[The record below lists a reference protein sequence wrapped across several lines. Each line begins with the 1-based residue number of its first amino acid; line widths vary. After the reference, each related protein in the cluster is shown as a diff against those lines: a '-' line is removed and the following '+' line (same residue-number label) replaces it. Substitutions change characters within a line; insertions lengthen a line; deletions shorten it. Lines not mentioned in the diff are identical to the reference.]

1 MANDMNDAAKKKKHL
16 IQGILLMVT
25 FMAVFVMLFMPIFP
39 KGQNGLEYAD
49 DFFNKLSKGS
59 SYFIPEIA
67 KGVEKLKGKEV
78 ELSIKVKKESL
89 DKAKGVAVASGLTA
103 NVQGEELI
111 IKGDLGKSMTQVLA
125 DADAM
130 YQNDGKKV
138 ADFYKMEEKAA
149 MKLWWD
155 MLKDIVFKLQ
165 KAGKI
170 DEAKIVNNVQKKAL
184 EPAYNF
190 YKIEAEKVINN
201 IPLLAFL
208 LVFYVIYTLWYGFA
222 IFDIFDGFGLSMK
235 KSKVKKEV

>member
-1 MANDMNDAAKKKKHL
+1 MAADIDAKKKKHL
-16 IQGILLMVT
+16 IQGMLLMVT
-25 FMAVFVMLFMPIFP
+25 FAAIFVTLFMPIF
-39 KGQNGLEYAD
+39 GQGRNGLEFAD

-59 SYFIPEIA
+59 SYFIPEVA
-67 KGVEKLKGKEV
+67 KGVDKLKGKDV
-78 ELSIKVKKESL
+78 ELSIAVKKDSI
-89 DKAKGVAVASGLTA
+89 DKAKALATAVGLT
-103 NVQGEELI
+103 VTMQGEELAL
-111 IKGDLGKSMTQVLA
+111 KGDLGKAMAQVMA

-130 YQNDGKKV
+130 YNNDGKKIS
-138 ADFYKMEEKAA
+138 DFYKMDERAA

-155 MLKDIVFKLQ
+155 MLKQIVFKLQ

-170 DEAKIVNNVQKKAL
+170 EEANAINKLQKKGL

-190 YKIEAEKVINN
+190 YKIEAEKVVNN
-201 IPLLAFL
+201 IPLLTFL